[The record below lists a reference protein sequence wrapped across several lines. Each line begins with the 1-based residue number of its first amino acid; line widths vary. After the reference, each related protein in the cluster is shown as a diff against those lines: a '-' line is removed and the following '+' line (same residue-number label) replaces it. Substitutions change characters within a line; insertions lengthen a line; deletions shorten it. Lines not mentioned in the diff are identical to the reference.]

1 MALQIS
7 LSDADSATGQGS
19 ATAYA
24 MVSIFSVN
32 NVTKKVGVKVDVFIH
47 GAARAAGKQPIVTR
61 TFSYDLAAGV
71 TNVAGA
77 YAKLKQEAMFKA
89 SVDV

>member
-19 ATAYA
+19 AAAYA

-32 NVTKKVGVKVDVFIH
+32 NVTKKAGVKVDVFI
-47 GAARAAGKQPIVTR
+47 GRAARAAGKQPVATR
-61 TFSYDLAAGV
+61 TFSYDDAAGV
-71 TNVAGA
+71 KDVAGA
-77 YAKLKQEAMFKA
+77 YAKLKQEALFKV
-89 SVDV
+89 STDV

>member
-1 MALQIS
+1 MALQIN

-19 ATAYA
+19 AAAYA

-32 NVTKKVGVKVDVFIH
+32 NVTKKAGVKVDVFASR
-47 GAARAAGKQPIVTR
+47 AARVAGKQPAVTR
-61 TFSYDLAAGV
+61 TFSYDLTAGV
-71 TNVAGA
+71 TDVAGA
-77 YAKLKQEAMFKA
+77 YAKLKQEALFKA